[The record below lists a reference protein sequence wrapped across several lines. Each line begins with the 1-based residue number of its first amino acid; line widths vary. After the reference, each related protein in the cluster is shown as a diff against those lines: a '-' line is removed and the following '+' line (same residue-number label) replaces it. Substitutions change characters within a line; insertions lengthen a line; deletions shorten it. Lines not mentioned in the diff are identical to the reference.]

1 MWKSPEDYTISPLKA
16 FSPKMRFFLAL
27 LPGLIILALIPF
39 APSTLSNTP
48 AIFLYPPVLLA
59 AWLGGV
65 LAGSFNL
72 FVCILVSLFYFRA
85 HLLVDP
91 MSDFPSFV
99 RLGVFFS
106 TNIFFLFL
114 LDRLEKALKKSR
126 NALSVRDNF
135 ISAASH
141 ELKTPLTSMMLQ
153 IDVAKLRFKDHEDVE
168 LNKFLDKIKKQS
180 NRLDQLISGM
190 IDVTLIDSSQF
201 LIIPKQCDLS
211 EITASVVDYFREKDA
226 AINFVIHSAAR
237 GFWDPERLEQVVYCL
252 IQNAIKCGNNKEIK
266 VEVSIENGMAV
277 LIVCDE
283 GPGLNHKQIK
293 SLFDRFPA
301 ATSTYHESGLGLGL
315 YLSQGIAQKHGG
327 NISVESV
334 PGKKTVFK
342 FSIPQSQPG

>member
-27 LPGLIILALIPF
+27 LPEFIILALIPF
-39 APSTLSNTP
+39 APSRLSSTP
-48 AIFLYPPVLLA
+48 ALFLYPPVLLA

-72 FVCILVSLFYFRA
+72 LICVLISLFYFRS

-91 MSDFPSFV
+91 MSDFPNFV
-99 RLGVFFS
+99 RLGIFLS
-106 TNIFFLFL
+106 TNIFFLLL

-135 ISAASH
+135 ISTASH
-141 ELKTPLTSMMLQ
+141 ELKTPLTTLMLQ
-153 IDVAKLRFKDHEDVE
+153 IDVAKLRFKDQDDVE
-168 LNKFLDKIKKQS
+168 LKKFLDRIKKQS
-180 NRLDQLISGM
+180 IRLDQLVSGM

-211 EITASVVDYFREKDA
+211 EITASVVEYFREKDA
-226 AINFVIHSAAR
+226 AINFLIHSKAK

-252 IQNAIKCGNNKEIK
+252 IQNAVNCGNNKEIR
-266 VEVSIENGMAV
+266 VEVSSDNGMGI

-283 GPGLNHKQIK
+283 GPGLNPKQLK
-293 SLFDRFPA
+293 SLFDRFPSA
-301 ATSTYHESGLGLGL
+301 ISTYHECGMGLGL
-315 YLSQGIAQKHGG
+315 YLSQRIAEKHGG